1 MIRQINLVIKI
12 ENCASKPGIMSER
25 AGIFRKLKKKKI
37 DEYVMRRF

>member
-25 AGIFRKLKKKKI
+25 AGIFRKLKKKKKKS
-37 DEYVMRRF
+37 MNM